1 MAKYER
7 IYPPIRLGKTSLT
20 RQDRVDL
27 SPHFHCVSWRQ
38 QREGSQTNRQYY
50 IEKNRCWSLPADD
63 ALQMLRQAKHTGFF
77 GATEIDPGK
86 ISISKVVTPTD
97 PRYFELIG
105 QVLEERHH
113 EREWQSSSAVICT
126 QACGNWR
133 KVMLV
138 NKNAGIVTFRSLTLD
153 CGYKLA
159 HKKATAGGWRLD
171 RAMVDAHPTAFLHW
185 LGYLE
190 TTTNESG

>member
-1 MAKYER
+1 MAKYEL
-7 IYPPIRLGKTSLT
+7 IYAPIRVGKTSLT

-38 QREGSQTNRQYY
+38 QREGSQSNRRYY
-50 IEKNRCWSLPADD
+50 IEKDRCWSLPVADV
-63 ALQMLRQAKHTGFF
+63 LQMLRHAKDTGFF
-77 GATEIDPGK
+77 RATEIDPGT
-86 ISISKVVTPTD
+86 ISISKVVAPGD
-97 PRYFELIG
+97 PKYFELIG

-113 EREWQSSSAVICT
+113 EQEWRNSSAVICT
-126 QACGNWR
+126 QACGKWR

-138 NKNAGIVTFRSLTLD
+138 SKDAERVTFRSLTLD

-171 RAMVDAHPTAFLHW
+171 RAMVDAHPTAFVHW
-185 LGYLE
+185 LKYLE
-190 TTTNESG
+190 MIV